1 MNPAETLLLCWIA
14 LFSLAA
20 AVAAI
25 YDKWAASHRPRARVR
40 ESTLLLLGALG
51 GSAAEY
57 LTMRLIRHKTRHRKF
72 MWGLPAILL
81 LQAALAAALY
91 LFVL

>member
-1 MNPAETLLLCWIA
+1 MSPVTKLLLLW
-14 LFSLAA
+14 LLLLSFA
-20 AVAAI
+20 AVVATV
-25 YDKWAASHRPRARVR
+25 YDKWAATHRPRARVR
-40 ESTLLLLGALG
+40 ESTLLLLGLLG

-81 LQAALAAALY
+81 LQGALICALY
-91 LFVL
+91 LLL